1 MPQKALTLET
11 LSLVDGGAAAV
22 AFNEFLRQAAK
33 DCEDRPV
40 LEKDRTVSIN
50 VKMRPKVGSRGDC
63 DSVEVELE
71 VVAKGP
77 AHRTMP
83 YTMDFKHDGSVVFH
97 PDDPQDPQ
105 ANHLFDKE
113 NE

>member
-1 MPQKALTLET
+1 MPQKQLTLET

-22 AFNEFLRQAAK
+22 AFNEFLKAAAK

-40 LEKDRTVSIN
+40 LDKDRTVSIN

-71 VVAKGP
+71 VVSKGP
-77 AHRTMP
+77 AHKTMP
-83 YTMDFKHDGSVVFH
+83 YVMDFKQGGALVFH
-97 PDDPQDPQ
+97 PDDPHDPES
-105 ANHLFDKE
+105 NRLFE
-113 NE
+113 NQE